1 MIFVLSS
8 LCYYGDG
15 TPSKPPAPPVINP
28 WGATLKDDE
37 HDMFGRP
44 YPWADDYD
52 EYDEDGM
59 YVGRIVESESESE
72 GEASDESD
80 DSEGEESDGSE
91 DEEHDD
97 NNYNTNHYYNHN
109 GVHVLPTVPE
119 DSALGYGWR
128 REAATGARAA

>member
-1 MIFVLSS
+1 
-8 LCYYGDG
+8 
-15 TPSKPPAPPVINP
+15 
-28 WGATLKDDE
+28 
-37 HDMFGRP
+37 
-44 YPWADDYD
+44 
-52 EYDEDGM
+52 M

-80 DSEGEESDGSE
+80 DSEGEESDDSE

-97 NNYNTNHYYNHN
+97 NNYNTNHD

-119 DSALGYGWR
+119 DSDLGYDPLIDIFAHEGVRMAPIARAAAVFKMRQWR